1 MTDESTQEL
10 GTQRDDA
17 PDPRLAELI
26 GPLLAGVAEADR
38 PVVIAMAERIAAD
51 RYRAWA
57 EQVGDPLDKAR
68 LIACAAR
75 EDEIATKV
83 EAIVSDAEAIQA
95 QVLSTHPDIAAG
107 YKALFAGLSLAE
119 QFSFQARAERAGAAV
134 WRSTAAALSV
144 GARPI
149 YLECAELEEAS
160 AEILE
165 ALIAEGL
172 EP

>member
-57 EQVGDPLDKAR
+57 EQVRDPLDKAR
-68 LIACAAR
+68 LMACAAR
-75 EDEIATKV
+75 EDEI
-83 EAIVSDAEAIQA
+83 
-95 QVLSTHPDIAAG
+95 G
-107 YKALFAGLSLAE
+107 G
-119 QFSFQARAERAGAAV
+119 
-134 WRSTAAALSV
+134 
-144 GARPI
+144 
-149 YLECAELEEAS
+149 
-160 AEILE
+160 
-165 ALIAEGL
+165 
-172 EP
+172 